1 VLAADPDRRF
11 SAPQIAALIGADA
24 DWLRFVLHSAANRG
38 LVQRHSQA
46 RPMGGRGRPV
56 VIQFSAARPELP
68 TRA

>member
-1 VLAADPDRRF
+1 LAADPDRRF

-38 LVQRHSQA
+38 LVQRHSQS

-68 TRA
+68 THA